1 MRLTSLCLVM
11 WIKRTVATGLQTTH
25 TNFTNVRCLVQMCPC
40 GEQLLLMALL
50 VLTALRMRRG
60 VQSLCMQSGTKVTLA
75 TFLHIELHPCEQDLL
90 WFQQNGATAHTA
102 EISMP
107 VLRTVFPGRLISRF
121 AHIMW
126 PSALS
131 PDLAVP
137 DYFLWGYV
145 KSRIYET
152 RPANTAIAELWSVF
166 KGSPRKCDSVLWQPF
181 HRDCRSVLN
190 DMVVTYKVSYSNNN
204 DWDEFSRTWNAPDIV
219 NKTVP
224 FGLKKLLHLKNR
236 QFFLRILYNRELCT
250 YINVCKHMHSHWNPF
265 HLLCPWSGYGPDYK
279 WWIASEQKSANMVCF
294 NFGHQSRADAGQY
307 PRRKKTSNAMQ
318 WNSKDLIAT
327 FAFQAEYRT

>member
-1 MRLTSLCLVM
+1 MRLTSLCLVI

-25 TNFTNVRCLVQMCPC
+25 MNFTNVRYMVQMCPC
-40 GEQLLLMALL
+40 DEQLLLMALL
-50 VLTALRMRRG
+50 VLISLRMRRD
-60 VQSLCMQSGTKVTLA
+60 VQSLSMQSCKNVMLE
-75 TFLHIELHPCEQDLL
+75 TFMRIELHHHPQDIL
-90 WFQQNGATAHTA
+90 WFQQHGATAHTA

-107 VLRTVFPGRLISRF
+107 VLRKMFPGKLISRF

-137 DYFLWGYV
+137 DCFLWGYV

-181 HRDCRSVLN
+181 HLDCRSVLN

-224 FGLKKLLHLKNR
+224 FGLKNY
-236 QFFLRILYNRELCT
+236 FI
-250 YINVCKHMHSHWNPF
+250 
-265 HLLCPWSGYGPDYK
+265 
-279 WWIASEQKSANMVCF
+279 
-294 NFGHQSRADAGQY
+294 
-307 PRRKKTSNAMQ
+307 
-318 WNSKDLIAT
+318 
-327 FAFQAEYRT
+327 